1 MSFGEHLDELRS
13 SLFKAVLSLAIGF
26 GVGMLLGTPIV
37 NLIQDPLVEAL
48 KTHREILALERFN
61 DELSARA
68 DAGDAIARQLLD
80 DPQTKELVMEG
91 GMLPDQVFVAPR
103 EILSELKNRFPDA
116 FGKIELPAAAPTE
129 PADKDAVEAPAA
141 APAEAPL
148 TRSDL
153 IPIHIWRSVLEDER
167 NQLIS
172 TGAPET
178 FMIWLKASFFGGAIL
193 SSPFVFY
200 FLWSFI
206 AAGLYPH
213 ERHYVH
219 FFLPFSVGLFLL
231 GACVAFFFVFP
242 PVLNF
247 FFSYNRA
254 FHINTQL
261 RISEWFSFVLL
272 MPLGFGISFQ
282 LPLVMLFLERIGIFT
297 VQTYVSKWRI
307 AVLVLAVL
315 SMILQSGWRSPEH
328 DADVRSAGGFVFCR
342 HRAVQMAS
350 CPASSPGCLSWR
362 RALPPARE
370 RGGEIAAVATKA
382 IGRGF
387 RWLPG
392 PVRRCGCECNRLA
405 ARRRFCRRRSR
416 RSCRCGPL

>member
-1 MSFGEHLDELRS
+1 MATQTPTPPVTDNFGGDPFAHTTMSFGEHLDELRS

-48 KTHREILALERFN
+48 KTHRETQALERFN
-61 DELSARA
+61 EELSARA
-68 DAGDAIARQLLD
+68 DAGDEIARKLLD
-80 DPQTKELVMEG
+80 DPQTKELVMDR
-91 GMLPDQVFVAPR
+91 GMLPDQIFVAPR
-103 EILSELKNRFPDA
+103 EIVSELKSKFPEA
-116 FGKIELPAAAPTE
+116 FGKIELPPAVPTGE
-129 PADKDAVEAPAA
+129 TEKEASA
-141 APAEAPL
+141 APAVPAAEVPL

-153 IPIHIWRSVLEDER
+153 VPIHVWRSVVDDER
-167 NQLIS
+167 SQLIS

-231 GACVAFFFVFP
+231 GASMAFFFVFK

-254 FHINTQL
+254 FHINTEL

-282 LPLVMLFLERIGIFT
+282 LPLVMLFLERIGIFS
-297 VQTYVSKWRI
+297 VQIYVSKWRI

-315 SMILQSGWRSPEH
+315 SMILSPGG
-328 DADVRSAGGFVFCR
+328 DPNSMLLMLVPLVALYFAGIGLCKWLPAR
-342 HRAVQMAS
+342 HR
-350 CPASSPGCLSWR
+350 PL
-362 RALPPARE
+362 
-370 RGGEIAAVATKA
+370 AT
-382 IGRGF
+382 
-387 RWLPG
+387 
-392 PVRRCGCECNRLA
+392 
-405 ARRRFCRRRSR
+405 
-416 RSCRCGPL
+416 